1 MISKRDRDKAM
12 TAIRDYY
19 DRHPAGHTIY
29 VSFLRTACG
38 LDPARADETVRVLV
52 ALGLITYVPD
62 PGDTDPCI
70 RLTPGGQTYAELQ
83 ADLQAAARKATRQF
97 AISTA
102 LSVAALLIAL
112 FDLFKG
118 CLL

>member
-12 TAIRDYY
+12 TAIRDYC
-19 DRHPAGHTIY
+19 DRHSSKHKIDA
-29 VSFLRTACG
+29 SFLCTVCG
-38 LDPARADETVRVLV
+38 LDPARAEETVRVLV
-52 ALGLITYVPD
+52 ALGLITYMPA

-118 CLL
+118 CLF